1 MQLTREALIRIAKE
15 TAEKRAL
22 SDPDLVAS
30 YLTGS
35 LRTNDPFIGNAT
47 DVDIVFIHAGEPK
60 IRREII
66 PLTPE
71 IHLDIIHNPRRLYEK
86 PKELRVHPWLGP
98 ELYDP
103 LLLYATRHFFEF
115 IQAGVRDRYHE
126 PASVQARSHQ
136 LAQAARQIW
145 SKLQTVQV
153 HGPAQILDYM
163 ESISLATN
171 AVALLAG
178 TPLSER
184 RILLQFPARARA
196 AGQPALAAA
205 ILNLLGANSV
215 DGTTLAGFLPEWEK
229 TFLEAASR
237 PDVDKRIAAA
247 RLGYYKLAFEATLKG
262 ELPQAMLWPMLLT
275 WTLAVSVLPPLWE
288 LRWRSACGLL
298 GLDEASYR
306 LRLAGLDHFLD
317 SVEAIIEKLNINQG
331 L

>member
-1 MQLTREALIRIAKE
+1 
-15 TAEKRAL
+15 
-22 SDPDLVAS
+22 
-30 YLTGS
+30 
-35 LRTNDPFIGNAT
+35 
-47 DVDIVFIHAGEPK
+47 
-60 IRREII
+60 
-66 PLTPE
+66 
-71 IHLDIIHNPRRLYEK
+71 
-86 PKELRVHPWLGP
+86 
-98 ELYDP
+98 
-103 LLLYATRHFFEF
+103 LLLHATRHFFEF

-136 LAQAARQIW
+136 LAQAARQTW

-153 HGPAQILDYM
+153 HGPAQILDYL
-163 ESISLATN
+163 ESISLAAN
-171 AVALLAG
+171 AVAMLAG
-178 TPLSER
+178 APLAER

-196 AGQPALAAA
+196 AGQPDLAAA

-215 DGTTLAGFLPEWEK
+215 DGTTLTGFLPEWEK

-247 RLGYYKLAFEATLKG
+247 RLGYYKLAFEATLTG

-298 GLDEASYR
+298 GLDEASFR
-306 LRLAGLDHFLD
+306 LRLVGLDHFLD